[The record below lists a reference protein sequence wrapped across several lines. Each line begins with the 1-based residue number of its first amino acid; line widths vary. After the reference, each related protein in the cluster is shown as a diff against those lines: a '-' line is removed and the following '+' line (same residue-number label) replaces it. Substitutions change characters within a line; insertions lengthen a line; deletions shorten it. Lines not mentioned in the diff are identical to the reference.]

1 MTEHPAIQNAIERCR
16 YLLQRYQDDRC
27 SEIAAALVYM
37 SLFAL
42 VPLLTLIYAI
52 STAVPTA
59 TDLQAQLQQ
68 FLIDNLLP
76 EASQD
81 VADYL
86 ASFSEQAK
94 NLTGIGIAILVTTA
108 VLMLRNVESAFNN
121 IWRNSKNRSVVSSL
135 LLYWAVLSLAPI
147 LIGLGIG
154 VKAYL
159 FSAAH
164 AVEGI
169 DVLGVSSALLSM
181 LPFSLGILGVTALY
195 MAVPNCAVPFRH
207 AIFGGLFVAVTFT
220 AAKTLFTAAI
230 SNSSYALVYGAF
242 AAVPIFL
249 LWLYI
254 SWTIIL
260 LGAIVVHGQASYQT
274 AAQAGRPIL
283 LKALDVLYLL
293 WRAQLKG
300 QTLRELEI
308 LRDREVI
315 CDGLDSDS
323 WRHIRDL
330 FIANNLVT
338 QTLQGHYILSRDL
351 HHIKLIEI
359 KALINQ
365 ELTVP
370 PMAESSKPWQIRAT
384 ELLSQQ
390 RLMQSEILSTSLEDL
405 FTTTGGDTTLSN
417 AS

>member
-68 FLIDNLLP
+68 FFIDNLLH

-147 LIGLGIG
+147 LIVLGIG

-169 DVLGVSSALLSM
+169 DVLGV
-181 LPFSLGILGVTALY
+181 
-195 MAVPNCAVPFRH
+195 
-207 AIFGGLFVAVTFT
+207 
-220 AAKTLFTAAI
+220 
-230 SNSSYALVYGAF
+230 
-242 AAVPIFL
+242 
-249 LWLYI
+249 
-254 SWTIIL
+254 
-260 LGAIVVHGQASYQT
+260 
-274 AAQAGRPIL
+274 
-283 LKALDVLYLL
+283 
-293 WRAQLKG
+293 
-300 QTLRELEI
+300 
-308 LRDREVI
+308 
-315 CDGLDSDS
+315 
-323 WRHIRDL
+323 
-330 FIANNLVT
+330 
-338 QTLQGHYILSRDL
+338 
-351 HHIKLIEI
+351 
-359 KALINQ
+359 
-365 ELTVP
+365 
-370 PMAESSKPWQIRAT
+370 
-384 ELLSQQ
+384 
-390 RLMQSEILSTSLEDL
+390 
-405 FTTTGGDTTLSN
+405 
-417 AS
+417 